1 MYNDP
6 FLICHEDA
14 LLVVCQL
21 VSGFIVKIQFGS
33 SPPCPNILHN
43 KIVLYFKKE
52 I

>member
-14 LLVVCQL
+14 LLVVFQL
-21 VSGFIVKIQFGS
+21 MSGFIVKIQFGS
-33 SPPCPNILHN
+33 SPCPNILHN